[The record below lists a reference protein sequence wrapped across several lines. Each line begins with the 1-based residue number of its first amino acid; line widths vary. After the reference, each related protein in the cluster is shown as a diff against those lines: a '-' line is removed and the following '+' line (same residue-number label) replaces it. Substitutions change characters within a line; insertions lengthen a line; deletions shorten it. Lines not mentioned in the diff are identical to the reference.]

1 MKVGRN
7 KKNIKKN
14 SFSSGAGNF
23 ARQEKDTREDSA
35 AASGNAPAAES
46 GNDYKKNYA
55 MWVSVLDSMSQADSL
70 NAQIQA
76 TENHVKDL
84 NGIKEKLENQVKDL
98 NGNKT
103 QLGNRINELA
113 DYNAKLEKEIHT
125 LYDYNAKLEK
135 EIHTL
140 YDYNAKLEK
149 ELHSL
154 YDYTPK
160 LEKQIHELT
169 DQKAGLENQVT
180 SLSARLERICRS
192 ASYRIGRFIWPFGSA
207 DK

>member
-7 KKNIKKN
+7 KKNIMKN
-14 SFSSGAGNF
+14 SFSSGAGKLTRPGKEN
-23 ARQEKDTREDSA
+23 QEGSA

-46 GNDYKKNYA
+46 GNDNKKNYA
-55 MWVSVLDSMSQADSL
+55 MWVSILDSISQTDSL
-70 NAQIQA
+70 NEQIQA

-84 NGIKEKLENQVKDL
+84 NGIKEKLDNQIKDL
-98 NGNKT
+98 NGNKI

-135 EIHTL
+135 ELHT
-140 YDYNAKLEK
+140 
-149 ELHSL
+149 L

-180 SLSARLERICRS
+180 GLSAKLERICRS
-192 ASYRIGRFIWPFGSA
+192 ASYRIGRFIWPFGSV

>member
-135 EIHTL
+135 E
-140 YDYNAKLEK
+140 
-149 ELHSL
+149 LHSL